1 MGFFRVGMTRDLLKP
16 DGSPA
21 FRDLELTSLGESD
34 RVACDYLAED
44 EPEVRPDQIEGCDAL
59 VVLGSSITARTLE
72 GADRLAVIARLGVG
86 YDSVDVAACTRA
98 SVALTITPDAV
109 RRPVACSALALV
121 LALGHRLLIKD
132 RLTRAGRWAER
143 ADNMGTGLTGRA
155 LGVVGL
161 GNIGQEV
168 FHLAAPLGM
177 RHMASDPS
185 HAAGEDAARLG
196 VELVG
201 LNELLRTAD
210 FLCICCA
217 LTPKTHHLINAAAL
231 ALMKETAFLIN
242 VARGPIVDQ
251 AALTHAL
258 KSGALQ
264 GAALDVFEE
273 EPIGTHDPLLQL
285 DNVIVTPHAVCW
297 TDEAFRLMG
306 RSASKSVLDVAAGRV
321 PEYVVNTEVLEDP
334 RFRNRL
340 VQFGTIGKKD

>member
-143 ADNMGTGLTGRA
+143 VDNMGTGLTGRA
-155 LGVVGL
+155 SAWSVSATSGENCSTWPRLWACGTW
-161 GNIGQEV
+161 
-168 FHLAAPLGM
+168 P
-177 RHMASDPS
+177 ASRP
-185 HAAGEDAARLG
+185 
-196 VELVG
+196 
-201 LNELLRTAD
+201 
-210 FLCICCA
+210 
-217 LTPKTHHLINAAAL
+217 TPPVKTRPDS
-231 ALMKETAFLIN
+231 ESSWW
-242 VARGPIVDQ
+242 G
-251 AALTHAL
+251 
-258 KSGALQ
+258 
-264 GAALDVFEE
+264 
-273 EPIGTHDPLLQL
+273 
-285 DNVIVTPHAVCW
+285 
-297 TDEAFRLMG
+297 
-306 RSASKSVLDVAAGRV
+306 
-321 PEYVVNTEVLEDP
+321 
-334 RFRNRL
+334 
-340 VQFGTIGKKD
+340 